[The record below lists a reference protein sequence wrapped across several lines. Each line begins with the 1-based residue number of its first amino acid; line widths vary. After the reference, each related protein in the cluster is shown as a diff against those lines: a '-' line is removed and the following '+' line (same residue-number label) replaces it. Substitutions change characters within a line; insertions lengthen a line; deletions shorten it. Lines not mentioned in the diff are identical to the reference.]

1 MTSLI
6 SLQQQGCRTYL
17 VTTTSMLTRKYQKTQ
32 KIDENINIER
42 ENLNIFWT
50 TWETLMKFSGKM
62 WLNIKS
68 HKKTRLHSVC
78 RKCKFGKSYKY
89 CQNLK
94 WKNTFRYFRV
104 FDFGYR
110 TKSKTRKSQKTIFFS
125 KSISWPLRFCLSSLL
140 SFLNLKLQLLS
151 KFEVKEHFPRF
162 PSFWFWV

>member
-1 MTSLI
+1 
-6 SLQQQGCRTYL
+6 
-17 VTTTSMLTRKYQKTQ
+17 MLTRKCQKTQ

-50 TWETLMKFSGKM
+50 TWGTLMKFSGKM

-94 WKNTFRYFRV
+94 WKNTFRDFRV

-110 TKSKTRKSQKTIFFS
+110 TKSKTRKPRKFS
-125 KSISWPLRFCLSSLL
+125 LFLNKSISWPLSFCLGKFFVVFAS
-140 SFLNLKLQLLS
+140 KLQLLS
-151 KFEVKEHFPRF
+151 KFEVKKCPKVPKFR
-162 PSFWFWV
+162 FWV

>member
-1 MTSLI
+1 
-6 SLQQQGCRTYL
+6 
-17 VTTTSMLTRKYQKTQ
+17 
-32 KIDENINIER
+32 
-42 ENLNIFWT
+42 
-50 TWETLMKFSGKM
+50 MKFSGKM

-125 KSISWPLRFCLSSLL
+125 KSISWPLSFCLSSFL
-140 SFLNLKLQLLS
+140 SFPNLKLQLLS

-162 PSFWFWV
+162 RVFDFGYRIKSKTRKSRKFYILLLKAYLDLYVFVSVHFCRFWILNYSYCQNLK